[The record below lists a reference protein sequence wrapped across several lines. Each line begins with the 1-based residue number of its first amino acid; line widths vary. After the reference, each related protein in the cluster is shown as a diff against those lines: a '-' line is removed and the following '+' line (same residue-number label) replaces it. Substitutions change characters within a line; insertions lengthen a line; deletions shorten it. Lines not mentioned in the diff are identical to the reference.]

1 MKDIDGYFV
10 RVMMTSGIEYEI
22 EKVDMAELNS
32 FYNAISY
39 EMRDTLYKVHGETL
53 NVNQIEN
60 TTLIKK
66 EDGNHTLMVNTVLG
80 REYEIDNIT
89 KLEVQNLY
97 DAMLKI
103 HTPLFHKL
111 GNKMINLREVE
122 AVDSEKREYDED
134 YDIPDE
140 YFDKGED

>member
-1 MKDIDGYFV
+1 MKDINGYFV

-39 EMRDTLYKVHGETL
+39 EMRDTLYKIHGETL

-66 EDGNHTLMVNTVLG
+66 EDGNHTLMVSTVLG

-89 KLEVQNLY
+89 ELEVQNLY

-140 YFDKGED
+140 YFSKGED

>member
-66 EDGNHTLMVNTVLG
+66 EDGNHTLMVSTVLG

-89 KLEVQNLY
+89 ELEVQNLY

-111 GNKMINLREVE
+111 GDKMINLREVE

>member
-66 EDGNHTLMVNTVLG
+66 EDGNHTLMVSTVLG

-89 KLEVQNLY
+89 ELEVQNLY
-97 DAMLKI
+97 DTMLKI

-111 GNKMINLREVE
+111 GDKMINLREVE